1 MITVDIIRL
10 FLLRVEHKSLDEET
24 VREHIIV
31 NELQVRHTLLHGLN
45 QEVQPTIL
53 IHIYEGDELS
63 SVFRDICNLA
73 YSTR

>member
-24 VREHIIV
+24 VRDHIIV